1 MENTELPFILGA
13 LKFASEKHIH
23 LRRKDEDKTPYI
35 HHPIRVAELICR
47 VGKINDPAVLSAALL
62 HDVIEDTDAKEEE
75 IIEKFGAEVAGIV
88 KEVSDDKNLDKLK
101 RKEMQIQHAPHLSY
115 KAKLIKLAD
124 KICNVKDIGSHPPAK
139 WDLGRKW
146 DYIEWSQKV
155 VAGLRG
161 VNQSL
166 EDLFDQ
172 TIADAR
178 QKVIS

>member
-1 MENTELPFILGA
+1 
-13 LKFASEKHIH
+13 
-23 LRRKDEDKTPYI
+23 
-35 HHPIRVAELICR
+35 
-47 VGKINDPAVLSAALL
+47 
-62 HDVIEDTDAKEEE
+62 
-75 IIEKFGAEVAGIV
+75 
-88 KEVSDDKNLDKLK
+88 
-101 RKEMQIQHAPHLSY
+101 MQIQHAPHLSY